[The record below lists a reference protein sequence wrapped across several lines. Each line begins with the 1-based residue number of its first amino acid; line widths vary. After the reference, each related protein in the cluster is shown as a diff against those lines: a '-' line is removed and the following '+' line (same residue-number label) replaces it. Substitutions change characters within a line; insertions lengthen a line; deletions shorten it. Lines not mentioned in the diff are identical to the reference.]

1 MRMISTRSHKNA
13 KKYME
18 KPKKNMLQKKL
29 KNNWIKYSRSALFF
43 SGSSDSEIIEED
55 IPINIYNMV
64 QTRGNIKGGGLRGG
78 LFNVEYAAELPLKT
92 ADKDP
97 TARGIRIKIMRAL
110 LFLIFIYTGSR
121 NDFKYYMKNLRK
133 I

>member
-43 SGSSDSEIIEED
+43 SGSSDS
-55 IPINIYNMV
+55 
-64 QTRGNIKGGGLRGG
+64 
-78 LFNVEYAAELPLKT
+78 
-92 ADKDP
+92 
-97 TARGIRIKIMRAL
+97 
-110 LFLIFIYTGSR
+110 
-121 NDFKYYMKNLRK
+121 
-133 I
+133 

>member
-1 MRMISTRSHKNA
+1 
-13 KKYME
+13 
-18 KPKKNMLQKKL
+18 
-29 KNNWIKYSRSALFF
+29 
-43 SGSSDSEIIEED
+43 
-55 IPINIYNMV
+55 MV
-64 QTRGNIKGGGLRGG
+64 QTMGNIKGGGLRGG

-97 TARGIRIKIMRAL
+97 TARGIRIQIMKAL

-133 I
+133 R